1 MKERIYIQDHSSLGA
16 GKWIYSGYYRAWEHL
31 GYEVSYFR
39 NWSDLVAIDDLENCS
54 IMLTDGFVATRKVH
68 RDGYTLTSADDEE
81 FKKIKRVLKEAKSVY
96 MYASPNSF
104 PKPWGDHPNFVSLCD
119 FDIINYVNACKN
131 VHLWSFVDM
140 TEELKNKH
148 YYDWKGI
155 HTIPLAFDS
164 LGYNP
169 VEDKKYEFDVCFVGG
184 RADNGFNEKY
194 KIMIQNFSEFRNS
207 GLKCG
212 FFIGKN
218 LTHEQET
225 AILYNSK
232 VAVNI
237 HDAYQRILGNDT
249 NERTFK
255 SLGLTG
261 VLVSDEVRQASR
273 LFPGIKMS
281 NNPKKLVKLVQE
293 YAKMPIDQLLEIK
306 NTNKEN
312 ISNNHT
318 YINRV
323 QKLISL

>member
-1 MKERIYIQDHSSLGA
+1 MKERVYIQDHNSMGA
-16 GKWIYSGYYRAWEHL
+16 GKWIYDGYYRAWEHL
-31 GYEVSYFR
+31 GYETLYF
-39 NWSDLVAIDDLENCS
+39 NDWSELFEIDDLENCS
-54 IMLTDGFVATRKVH
+54 LMMTDGFVAVGTPGSSINAPTNEEEYRKV
-68 RDGYTLTSADDEE
+68 
-81 FKKIKRVLKEAKSVY
+81 KRVLKEAKSVY
-96 MYASPNSF
+96 MYVSPNSF
-104 PKPWGDHPNFVSLCD
+104 PKPWGDHPNFVSSCD
-119 FDIINYVNACKN
+119 FDIINYINTCEN
-131 VHLWSFVDM
+131 VHLWSFADM

-164 LGYNP
+164 VGYKP
-169 VEDKKYEFDVCFVGG
+169 VEDKQYEFDVCFIGG
-184 RADNGFNEKY
+184 RADNGFDEKY

-212 FFIGKN
+212 FFIGKK
-218 LTHEQET
+218 LTHKQET
-225 AILYNSK
+225 AILCNSK

-237 HDAYQRILGNDT
+237 HDAYQRVLGNDT

-261 VLVSDEVRQASR
+261 VLVSDEVTQASR
-273 LFPGIKMS
+273 LFPDVKMS
-281 NNPKKLVKLVQE
+281 NNPKELVKLVQE
-293 YAKMPIDQLLEIK
+293 YVKMPTDELLEIK

-312 ISNNHT
+312 VANNHT